1 MIWILACE
9 DAAPPA
15 APPAAVYVEAQK
27 VDEGT
32 PVRVHAPAGSTV
44 EANNGLVATAANDE
58 TWELRGEPGSYIVTV
73 TPPGAEA
80 VRVFV
85 DIGVEGPDAGELA
98 DLVSLPP
105 EPDPTWP
112 IWVGGAAA
120 LTTVAAL
127 GYAAWQR
134 YKPAP
139 PPPIPDPPHVV
150 ALREWDRLRARTDL
164 APEEL
169 ARQMSE
175 IFRTWVG
182 AAYGFP
188 ATRRTTREIVD
199 NLAGMLTAAE
209 LDATRRLL
217 MATDL
222 VKFAERQEHAD
233 LFARLDDDFRG
244 LVRPVRRS
252 DRA

>member
-1 MIWILACE
+1 VIGLIGCGGEAPPS
-9 DAAPPA
+9 APPA
-15 APPAAVYVEAQK
+15 AIYVDAQQ
-27 VDEGT
+27 VDEGA
-32 PVRVHAPAGSTV
+32 PAVVHAPAGSTV
-44 EANNGLVATAANDE
+44 ETQDGLVATAASED

-73 TPPGAEA
+73 TGPGRAP

-85 DIGVEGPDAGELA
+85 DIGVDGPDVGELA
-98 DLVSLPP
+98 DLLSVPP

-112 IWVGGAAA
+112 IWVASTIA
-120 LTTVAAL
+120 LAMVAAL

-134 YKPAP
+134 FKPVP

-150 ALREWDRLRARTDL
+150 ALRAWDRLRSRTDL

-182 AAYGFP
+182 AAHGFP
-188 ATRRTTREIVD
+188 ATQRTTREIVD
-199 NLAGMLTAAE
+199 NLAGMLTAIE

-233 LFARLDDDFRG
+233 LFARLDDDFRR
-244 LVRPVRRS
+244 LVRPVRS
-252 DRA
+252 ASRA